1 VADSS
6 YLRGASC
13 WGLGVLPFSVAFD
26 LALARQGW
34 PVIRQLGTTCPFGA
48 GLIKEWETMN
58 NVREIVGLTEPLI
71 SGAEYWVQWSRQSID
86 GEYVTVEHVNRKG
99 VATVKVKGNAPI
111 SAGRRFDVRVADY
124 VWYTDLI

>member
-1 VADSS
+1 MSK
-6 YLRGASC
+6 L
-13 WGLGVLPFSVAFD
+13 
-26 LALARQGW
+26 
-34 PVIRQLGTTCPFGA
+34 
-48 GLIKEWETMN
+48 
-58 NVREIVGLTEPLI
+58 REIVGLTEPLI

-111 SAGRRFDVRVADY
+111 SEGRRFDVRVADY